1 MRMVELIEKKRDGGV
16 LTGEEIRWMIEEYT
30 KGEVPDYQM
39 AAFLMAVY
47 FRGMNTDETKEL
59 TFAIRDSGA
68 TLDFASIRGL
78 RADKHSTGG
87 VGDKTSLVVGP
98 VVAAC
103 GLKVAKLSG
112 RGLGFTGGTIDK
124 LESIEGF
131 RTNIPVDEFESI
143 VNEVG
148 IAIAGQSKDIAP
160 ADKLLYALRDVTG
173 TVASLPLIVSSIMGK
188 KLAANDDVIVLDV
201 KCGSGAFMKTPED
214 AEKLAETMVAIGKEA
229 GKKTRALI
237 TDMDQPLGS
246 AVGNTLE
253 VIEAI
258 DTLKGKGPKEFRAFC
273 IEVAAHML
281 ELAGQGDF
289 GACEKA
295 AKEAI
300 DSGKAFETFRAM
312 VKAQGGNVRW
322 IDKPELFPTA
332 DSELDVIAGESG
344 WIAKF
349 NTEQIGLASM
359 TIGAGR
365 SKKTDPIDITAG
377 IRFWKKRGD
386 RIEKGEKLA
395 TLYSCGKQ
403 KDLVKAM
410 FMVLDATELSAK
422 KPPETPLI
430 LSVVR

>member
-1 MRMVELIEKKRDGGV
+1 MVELIERKRDGGV
-16 LTGEEIRWMIEEYT
+16 LTAEEIRWMIEEYT
-30 KGEVPDYQM
+30 KGEIPDYQM
-39 AAFLMAVY
+39 SAFLMAVY
-47 FRGMNTDETKEL
+47 LRGMNADETKEL
-59 TFAIRDSGA
+59 TFAIRDSGK
-68 TLDFASIRGL
+68 TLEFPSIRGL

-98 VVAAC
+98 VVAAS

-131 RTNIPVDEFESI
+131 RTNIPVDEFEKI
-143 VNEVG
+143 VNETG

-173 TVASLPLIVSSIMGK
+173 TVGSMPLIVSSIMGK

-201 KCGSGAFMKTPED
+201 KCGSGAFMKTKED
-214 AEKLAETMVAIGKEA
+214 AEKLAETMVGIGKDA
-229 GKKTRALI
+229 GKKTMALI

-246 AVGNTLE
+246 AVGNSLE
-253 VIEAI
+253 VVEAI
-258 DTLKGKGPKEFRAFC
+258 DTLRGKGPKEFRDFC
-273 IEVAAHML
+273 VAVSAYML
-281 ELAGQGDF
+281 ELAGKGTL
-289 GACEKA
+289 AECEA
-295 AKEAI
+295 AARDAI
-300 DSGKAFETFRAM
+300 ESGKAFETFRAM

-322 IDKPELFPTA
+322 IDDPKLFPTA

-344 WIAKF
+344 WISRF
-349 NTEQIGLASM
+349 NTEQIGLASL

-365 SKKTDPIDITAG
+365 SKKSDPIDMTAG

-386 RIEKGEKLA
+386 HIAKGEKLA

-410 FMVLDATELSAK
+410 FMILDATELAK
-422 KPPETPLI
+422 EKPEETPLI

>member
-16 LTGEEIRWMIEEYT
+16 LSADEIRWMTEAYT
-30 KGEVPDYQM
+30 KGDIPDYQM
-39 AAFLMAVY
+39 SAMLMAIY
-47 FRGMNTDETKEL
+47 LKGMDADETREL
-59 TFAIRDSGA
+59 TFAIRDSGK
-68 TLDFASIRGL
+68 TLDFKSIKGL

-98 VVAAC
+98 LVAAC

-131 RTNIPVDEFESI
+131 RTNIPVDEFETI
-143 VNEVG
+143 VNDVG

-173 TVASLPLIVSSIMGK
+173 TVGCVPLIVSSIMGK
-188 KLAANDDVIVLDV
+188 KLAANDDIIVLDV
-201 KCGSGAFMKTPED
+201 KCGSGAFMKTPAD
-214 AEKLAETMVAIGKEA
+214 AEELAKIMVAIGKDA
-229 GKKTRALI
+229 GKQTRALI

-253 VIEAI
+253 VLEAI
-258 DTLKGKGPKEFRAFC
+258 DTLKGKGPKDFRTFC
-273 IEVAAHML
+273 VEVAAHML
-281 ELAGQGDF
+281 EMAGKGDF
-289 GACEKA
+289 AACEA
-295 AKEAI
+295 LAKDALT
-300 DSGKAFETFRAM
+300 SGKAFDTFRRM

-322 IDKPELFPTA
+322 IDDPKLFPTA

-349 NTEQIGLASM
+349 DTEQIGLASL
-359 TIGAGR
+359 TVGAGR
-365 SKKTDPIDITAG
+365 SKKTDPIDYTAG

-403 KDLVKAM
+403 RDLVKAM
-410 FMVLDATELSAK
+410 FMILDATELSAK
-422 KPPETPLI
+422 NPAETPLI

>member
-1 MRMVELIEKKRDGGV
+1 MRMVELIEKKRDGGI
-16 LTGEEIRWMIEEYT
+16 LSAEEIRWMIEAYT
-30 KGEVPDYQM
+30 KGDIPDYQM
-39 AAFLMAVY
+39 SAMLMAIY
-47 FRGMNTDETKEL
+47 LKGMDAAETREL
-59 TFAIRDSGA
+59 TFAIRDSGQ
-68 TLDFASIRGL
+68 TLDFKSIKGL

-98 VVAAC
+98 LVAAC

-131 RTNIPVDEFESI
+131 RTNIPVDEFEKI
-143 VNEVG
+143 VNKVG

-173 TVASLPLIVSSIMGK
+173 TVGCVPLIVSSIMGK
-188 KLAANDDVIVLDV
+188 KLAANDDIIVLDV

-214 AEKLAETMVAIGKEA
+214 AKNLAEIMVGIGKDA
-229 GKKTRALI
+229 GKKIRALI
-237 TDMDQPLGS
+237 TDMDQPLGC

-253 VIEAI
+253 VLEAI
-258 DTLKGKGPKEFRAFC
+258 DTLKGKGPKDFRAFC
-273 IEVAAHML
+273 IELAAHML
-281 ELAGQGDF
+281 EMAEKGTF
-289 GACEKA
+289 AECEKIA
-295 AKEAI
+295 TEAL

-322 IDKPELFPTA
+322 IDDPSLFPTA
-332 DSELDVIAGESG
+332 DTEIDVTAGEDG
-344 WIAKF
+344 YITGF
-349 NTEQIGLASM
+349 DTERIGLASL

-365 SKKTDPIDITAG
+365 SKKTDPIDYTAG

-386 RIEKGEKLA
+386 HIAKGEKLA

-410 FMVLDATELSAK
+410 FMVLDATEVSKK
-422 KPPETPLI
+422 KPKAVPLVR
-430 LSVVR
+430 SVVK